1 MRRLS
6 DSGGEPMRRP
16 KEEALRT
23 RETVLRAAAR
33 VIASQG
39 ISAFTLDAVAQE
51 AGVTKGGVLHHFPSK
66 ADLITG
72 LVDDVV
78 ATFNARLL
86 AELSA
91 EPEGQ
96 PGRWLR
102 AYLRVV
108 FFADFADSSLLPA
121 LAATVAAEPDILVR
135 IRRSYEESQQ
145 AAVDD
150 GIDPV
155 LATIIRLATDG
166 LVFTRAFGMDVLDS
180 VASRKTYQE
189 LVRLTGLTS
198 AAP

>member
-1 MRRLS
+1 MRRT
-6 DSGGEPMRRP
+6 
-16 KEEALRT
+16 KAEAMQT
-23 RETVLRAAAR
+23 REQVLKAAAT
-33 VIASQG
+33 VIAQQG
-39 ISAFTLDAVAQE
+39 VNAFTIEAVAQE

-66 ADLITG
+66 VDLVTG
-72 LVDDVV
+72 LIDEVV
-78 ATFNARLL
+78 ATFNARLQ
-86 AELSA
+86 AELNA

-102 AYLRVV
+102 AYLRTV
-108 FFADFADSSLLPA
+108 FFADFADGNLLPA
-121 LAATVAAEPDILVR
+121 LAASVAAEPDILVR

-180 VASRKTYQE
+180 VASQNTYQE

-198 AAP
+198 ATT